1 LVTLEVQADGT
12 FLSSRMNPS
21 NQPLGYL
28 SSDMGGVGV
37 DQVNILDGQTL
48 VADITVG
55 AYGEL
60 QIDNNDALGLITAGL
75 SFSVNE
81 QVTLDATGITD
92 GQVLGTFLGNNLFG
106 LGVDEVVV
114 LKEAL
119 SGALIDPQ
127 DQWDA
132 PWELIDS
139 NQASLGFKAAPA
151 IKVAVDSEPT
161 QGINDPAVQMAA
173 EIQSIANDML
183 GAGVQ
188 FDTQGSFGDL
198 MSALSGAVGNVDQA
212 FESAMFSQ
220 GLQDMAAMRPTVSGF
235 VAQSD
240 DNVVMSDEL
249 ARALFDAGMFEAVP
263 QARVEIDAG
272 ANQLLQT
279 PLQLLAQFGVDK
291 VTSQQ
296 DTVYL
301 QLGNIADL
309 QQMGQA
315 LQSLLEGTQSQPL
328 FHNSQGDVAD
338 AGLLLDGSHSNLVNG
353 LLSADAVEVLQSL
366 QQLGIQQ
373 LDLEV
378 GVVAQTQIAD
388 VATPVTIL
396 GVDYASIDLQ
406 KLLDKH
412 NGA

>member
-1 LVTLEVQADGT
+1 V
-12 FLSSRMNPS
+12 R
-21 NQPLGYL
+21 
-28 SSDMGGVGV
+28 
-37 DQVNILDGQTL
+37 
-48 VADITVG
+48 
-55 AYGEL
+55 
-60 QIDNNDALGLITAGL
+60 IDEADALGLINAGL
-75 SFSVNE
+75 NFAMGE

-92 GQVLGTFLGNNLFG
+92 GQVLGTFLGNNLLG

-139 NQASLGFKAAPA
+139 QQAYLGFKAAPT
-151 IKVAVDSEPT
+151 IQVAVDSEPS
-161 QGINDPAVQMAA
+161 QGNNDPAVQMAA
-173 EIQSIANDML
+173 EIQSIANDL
-183 GAGVQ
+183 LNAGVQ
-188 FDTQGSFGDL
+188 FDMQGSFGDL
-198 MSALSGAVGNVDQA
+198 MTALSGAVGNVDQA
-212 FESAMFSQ
+212 FDSAMFSQ

-249 ARALFDAGMFEAVP
+249 AKALGDAGMFEAVP

-291 VTSQQ
+291 VTSEQ

-315 LQSLLEGTQSQPL
+315 LQGLLEGTQSQPL
-328 FHNSQGDVAD
+328 FHNSQGEVAD
-338 AGLLLDGSHSNLVNG
+338 AGLLLDGSHSDLVNG

-396 GVDYASIDLQ
+396 GVGYESIDLQ

-412 NGA
+412 IGA